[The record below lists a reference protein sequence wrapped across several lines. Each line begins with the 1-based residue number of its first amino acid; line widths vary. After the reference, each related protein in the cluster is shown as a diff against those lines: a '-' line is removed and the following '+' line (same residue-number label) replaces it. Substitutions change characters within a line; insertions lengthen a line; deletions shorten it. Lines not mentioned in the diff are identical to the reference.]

1 MYLLSRYLFCFYKNK
16 ILNKSRIMFM
26 CLFSFSDGDYEFDS
40 GDQML
45 ADYMEFLLENEIAFE
60 QAFVQYD

>member
-1 MYLLSRYLFCFYKNK
+1 
-16 ILNKSRIMFM
+16 MFM

-45 ADYMEFLLENEIAFE
+45 ADYMEFLLDNEIAFD
-60 QAFVQYD
+60 QAFSVGRHVFP

>member
-1 MYLLSRYLFCFYKNK
+1 
-16 ILNKSRIMFM
+16 MFM
-26 CLFSFSDGDYEFDS
+26 RLFSFSDGDYEFDS

-45 ADYMEFLLENEIAFE
+45 ADYMEFLLDNEIAFE